1 MHIELQNEWYY
12 SIICDYA
19 NFVYKSCLFFCIY
32 FLILLF
38 ILFIY
43 IFINIS
49 HYIHTKLEFSAIP
62 PPPNKKTKL
71 KLSIEALN
79 DLLFR
84 IFNMTKIIIIR
95 LEYPRQQSNLK
106 SYEVMETFHVTL
118 QNSCR

>member
-38 ILFIY
+38 IY

-62 PPPNKKTKL
+62 PPPPIKNTKL